1 MGHACGAVV
10 SQASQRLV
18 EYAPVVLSA
27 VPAVWVAVTWDAEPS
42 LAFPVVASA
51 FPLLARTGLL
61 RLAFRGIAAV
71 LLMLFVI
78 IGMMSVGHL
87 FVPATLAMLLSVV
100 WATVAAWKADRA

>member
-1 MGHACGAVV
+1 M
-10 SQASQRLV
+10 SQVFQRFV

-51 FPLLARTGLL
+51 FPLLARTRLL
-61 RLAFRGIAAV
+61 RIAFRGIAAV

-87 FVPATLAMLLSVV
+87 FMPATLAMVLSVL
-100 WATVAAWKADRA
+100 WATVAESGVRS